1 MVGGSP
7 RNKARNADEEAQMHR
22 CVICNKIIEEQRVLA
37 LLDMTGEAPEKCI
50 DCAWGGNNPW
60 NSNVDTTTCPSPK
73 IKQPQ
78 PMETDAERLRRAI
91 KATSSTERWMVSCP
105 RCQSPVLYENL
116 AQHLRRVHRKYG
128 EIPSILNPVPDK
140 QSRNCVVS
148 TTKVVGTSKKAARAN
163 RKTMTLTSLDCPKCR
178 YRSKSFGD
186 LEQHLSRIHGF
197 VFRNA

>member
-1 MVGGSP
+1 MPPAPVSVSCVHSRIDVRRRRLRSMVGGSP

-78 PMETDAERLRRAI
+78 PMETDAERGFVGRLRLR
-91 KATSSTERWMVSCP
+91 VP
-105 RCQSPVLYENL
+105 RSGGWCHVRGANPRYCTKIL
-116 AQHLRRVHRKYG
+116 
-128 EIPSILNPVPDK
+128 PSI
-140 QSRNCVVS
+140 C
-148 TTKVVGTSKKAARAN
+148 G
-163 RKTMTLTSLDCPKCR
+163 
-178 YRSKSFGD
+178 
-186 LEQHLSRIHGF
+186 
-197 VFRNA
+197 VFTVNMGKYHQY